1 VEVIAMRTFEHA
13 AETPDSLPPDVA
25 GEAVPV
31 KRRTTVIG
39 LGTVLVVVGLVLIF
53 NFGLASLGH
62 TPAFREHNLTDPFA
76 IEVSSRAVVTDD
88 IELLR
93 WNTMPAFVTPDDV
106 RVEGVAAGSG
116 SLFMGIAPADAV
128 AGYLDG
134 VAHDEITDWDWIQ
147 DDIEYVVYTTNE
159 GATDPAAP
167 GTEDFW
173 VASVSGSGELA
184 LDWTIQDGDWAL
196 VIMNA
201 DGSPG
206 VSADVRFG
214 VATLPVLLP
223 IGLAS
228 LAVGLVALIS
238 GGRMITSLPARPDT
252 TPRWTLRGHPVLPTT
267 VQGRVAVL
275 CSVLVFVPIMS
286 GTVFGAPIFLFLG
299 ARKGD
304 RSLLLVLPVIASI
317 IVIGLIPIV
326 LFQVVMGS
334 VL

>member
-1 VEVIAMRTFEHA
+1 MRTHEHVA
-13 AETPDSLPPDVA
+13 RTPNSLPPDVA
-25 GEAVPV
+25 DETAPGT
-31 KRRTTVIG
+31 RRTTMIG
-39 LGTVLVVVGLVLIF
+39 LGTLLVLVGLVLIV
-53 NFGLASLGH
+53 NFGLASLAH
-62 TPAFREHNLTDPFA
+62 SPAFRDHNLTDPFT
-76 IEVSSRAVVTDD
+76 IEVSSRAVITDD

-93 WNTMPAFVTPDDV
+93 CNTMPAFVTPDDV

-128 AGYLDG
+128 AEYLDG
-134 VAHDEITDWDWIQ
+134 VTHDEITEWDWIQ

-159 GATDPAAP
+159 GATAPAAP
-167 GTEDFW
+167 GTADFW
-173 VASVSGSGELA
+173 VASVSGSDELA
-184 LDWTIQDGDWAL
+184 LDWAIQDGEWAL

-228 LAVGLVALIS
+228 LVVGLVALIS
-238 GGRMITSLPARPDT
+238 GGRMITSLPARPNA

-267 VQGRVAVL
+267 VEGRVAVL
-275 CSVLVFVPIMS
+275 CSVLVFVPPMF
-286 GTVFGAPIFLFLG
+286 GAVFGAPIFLFLG

-304 RSLLLVLPVIASI
+304 RSLLLVLPLIASI
-317 IVIGLIPIV
+317 AVIGFIPIV
-326 LFQVVMGS
+326 LYQIVVGS